1 MNRPNNKLYKIFVY
15 KSSKLYNNYIIIN
28 YYIIIMINMM
38 PQRHKL
44 SKNQYPI
51 LNSKERAI
59 SRLQLQNFSQYKNNN
74 ELYGTDDSYNILT
87 TEFLLTNPNNMIYQ
101 RDKHSKKR
109 TVARLRLLQKISQY
123 KMYNKLQDL
132 TKNNN
137 IIPNDDNELYGLMT
151 IDIMLTRKSPVK
163 IINPYYC
170 NNNIKRTINDNAN
183 CNKTVVCVL
192 THNYPHGFGDYLRGS
207 ISIAHYAKYFG
218 INFKLSMNT
227 HLIGKYVIN
236 NNENAF
242 QLTEIKNIHGH
253 SKYNEVYD
261 IFTQFMK
268 SNEKILYITTNLI
281 YSMKLPTQ
289 DIKNTINSFL
299 IFKPKYYEM
308 AEQMF
313 NLKKYDVIH
322 IRCSD
327 ECFDTKLNTIKI
339 NTLFKEIKNLQLS
352 SNTIIM
358 SNNYSL
364 KKLIH
369 ETLGFY
375 FIDKKSVH
383 TAKEKNLNELES
395 TIIEY
400 IILSKSSHT
409 YCFTCY
415 NHGSGFSEHC
425 SVLNNI
431 PYQVTFV
438 DI

>member
-1 MNRPNNKLYKIFVY
+1 
-15 KSSKLYNNYIIIN
+15 
-28 YYIIIMINMM
+28 MM

>member
-1 MNRPNNKLYKIFVY
+1 
-15 KSSKLYNNYIIIN
+15 
-28 YYIIIMINMM
+28 MINMM

-44 SKNQYPI
+44 SKNQYSI

-74 ELYGTDDSYNILT
+74 ELYGTDDSYNILSS
-87 TEFLLTNPNNMIYQ
+87 EFLLTNPNNMIYQ

-109 TVARLRLLQKISQY
+109 AVARLRLLQKISQY
-123 KMYNKLQDL
+123 KMYNELHEMDDSYDAITKGIPAINSNCDNGINQCNKLQYL

-242 QLTEIKNIHGH
+242 QLNEIKNIHGH

-261 IFTQFMK
+261 IFTEFMK
-268 SNEKILYITTNLI
+268 SNENILYITTNLI

-299 IFKPKYYEM
+299 TFKPKYYEM

>member
-1 MNRPNNKLYKIFVY
+1 
-15 KSSKLYNNYIIIN
+15 
-28 YYIIIMINMM
+28 MINMM

-51 LNSKERAI
+51 LNSKEKAI
-59 SRLQLQNFSQYKNNN
+59 SRLQYKNNN
-74 ELYGTDDSYNILT
+74 ELYGTDDSYNILS

-109 TVARLRLLQKISQY
+109 AVARLRLLQKISQY
-123 KMYNKLQDL
+123 KMYNELDKIGDKYNVITKDIPAINSNCNNGTNQCNKLQYL

-236 NNENAF
+236 NNEDAF

-268 SNEKILYITTNLI
+268 SNENILYITTNLI

-313 NLKKYDVIH
+313 NLKKYAVIH

-369 ETLGFY
+369 KTLGFY